1 MADFISSDHKF
12 IHVKYGHNKSSKLSH
27 LFFQS
32 NNAGE
37 LMSQYGEPDFID
49 SINNLLT
56 EKDLAPT
63 SSTEKG
69 NYFPNYES
77 K

>member
-1 MADFISSDHKF
+1 
-12 IHVKYGHNKSSKLSH
+12 
-27 LFFQS
+27 
-32 NNAGE
+32 
-37 LMSQYGEPDFID
+37 MSQYGEPDFID

>member
-1 MADFISSDHKF
+1 
-12 IHVKYGHNKSSKLSH
+12 
-27 LFFQS
+27 
-32 NNAGE
+32 
-37 LMSQYGEPDFID
+37 MSQYGEPDFID

-69 NYFPNYES
+69 REIIFLIMKANNKKDTIPLFAKISLQTVKRNLENLGFNVTWALS
-77 K
+77 DR